1 MADVESIII
10 WNSDTTRKETERKN
24 WNNWNSNGEVLDVD
38 IRCINPFLDNKGLTV
53 TRENVGNTN
62 VMSVP
67 VGTHVPFST
76 SVEKTTQAPCTPTTP
91 TGHSVPIGQPCGSVD
106 GKEKKEKTLQISV
119 NPYIDDIPT
128 RFPRYRHP
136 SHKHRL
142 FMLLGVPNQFCS
154 NRNCGRGI
162 RSSDTIFCCLCCDY
176 YLCQMCFQLNSC
188 SCTYQELDGDD
199 EIEDFTIS
207 PLGQY
212 LKVHNGDD

>member
-10 WNSDTTRKETERKN
+10 WNSDTTKKETERKN

-38 IRCINPFLDNKGLTV
+38 IRCINPNPDLNYNITV
-53 TRENVGNTN
+53 SRENVGNTN
-62 VMSVP
+62 SMP
-67 VGTHVPFST
+67 VSIP
-76 SVEKTTQAPCTPTTP
+76 VEKTTQAPCTPN
-91 TGHSVPIGQPCGSVD
+91 GSVD
-106 GKEKKEKTLQISV
+106 DKKEEKSMTGGATIQISV
-119 NPYIDDIPT
+119 NPYIDSVPT

-142 FMLLGVPNQFCS
+142 FMSLGVPNQFCS
-154 NRNCGRGI
+154 NKNCGRGI

-188 SCTYQELDGDD
+188 DCTYQELDGDD
-199 EIEDFTIS
+199 DIEDFTIS

-212 LKVHNGDD
+212 LKVHNEDD